1 VEGRKARPL
10 AVDSILQV
18 QEVSKRFGGL
28 AALTNVSVEVARGK
42 IAALIGPNGSGK
54 TTLFNVIC
62 GLLPSD
68 GGTNVFDGA
77 PITGL
82 TPHEIVARGLGRTFQ
97 QARLFPSLTILE
109 NLQIPQHSRGAVGIV
124 GVLAGVRREGEER
137 ARARRRAE
145 ELLGELGEGQLYPRR
160 HDYPQNLSLG
170 QQRIVEIARA
180 LCVDPVLLLLDEP
193 AAGLRHME
201 KQRLAALLRQLR
213 DGGMSVLLVEHDM
226 GFVMNL
232 ADRVVVLDF
241 GTKIAEGTPNAI
253 KTNPDVI
260 KAYLGVSA

>member
-18 QEVSKRFGGL
+18 QKVSKRFGGL

-42 IAALIGPNGSGK
+42 ITALIGPNGSGK

-68 GGTNVFDGA
+68 GGTIVFDGA

-170 QQRIVEIARA
+170 QQRIVEIARVLA
-180 LCVDPVLLLLDEP
+180 ADPACILADEP
-193 AAGLRHME
+193 TGGLNPVWVEHVVGIVE
-201 KQRLAALLRQLR
+201 KMRAWGKTVVLIEHK
-213 DGGMSVLLVEHDM
+213 MSV
-226 GFVMNL
+226 VMSL
-232 ADRVVVLDF
+232 ADHVVVLNF
-241 GTKIAEGTPNAI
+241 GEKIAEGAPG
-253 KTNPDVI
+253 DVRRDRAVI
-260 KAYLGVSA
+260 DAYLGS

>member
-18 QEVSKRFGGL
+18 QKVSKRFGGL

-42 IAALIGPNGSGK
+42 ITALIGPNGSGK

-68 GGTNVFDGA
+68 GGTIAFDGA
-77 PITGL
+77 SITGL
-82 TPHEIVARGLGRTFQ
+82 APHEVVARGLGRTFQ

-109 NLQIPQHSRGAVGIV
+109 NLQIPQHSRGAVGIA
-124 GVLAGVRREGEER
+124 GVLAGVRREAVER
-137 ARARRRAE
+137 ERTRRRAE

-170 QQRIVEIARA
+170 QQRIVEIARVLA
-180 LCVDPVLLLLDEP
+180 ADPVCILADEP
-193 AAGLRHME
+193 TGGLNPVWVEHVVGIVE
-201 KQRLAALLRQLR
+201 KIRAWGKTVVLIEHK
-213 DGGMSVLLVEHDM
+213 MSV
-226 GFVMNL
+226 VMSL
-232 ADRVVVLDF
+232 ADHVVVLNF
-241 GTKIAEGTPNAI
+241 GEKIAEGAPG
-253 KTNPDVI
+253 DVRRDRAVI
-260 KAYLGVSA
+260 DAYLGS

>member
-18 QEVSKRFGGL
+18 QKVSKRFGGL

-42 IAALIGPNGSGK
+42 ITALIGPNGSGK

-68 GGTNVFDGA
+68 GGTIVFDGA

-170 QQRIVEIARA
+170 QQRIVEIARVLA
-180 LCVDPVLLLLDEP
+180 ADPACILADEP
-193 AAGLRHME
+193 TGGLNPVWVEHVVGIVE
-201 KQRLAALLRQLR
+201 KIRAWGKTVVLIEHK
-213 DGGMSVLLVEHDM
+213 MSV
-226 GFVMNL
+226 VMSL
-232 ADRVVVLDF
+232 ADHVVVLNF
-241 GTKIAEGTPNAI
+241 GEKIAEGAPG
-253 KTNPDVI
+253 DVRRDRAVI
-260 KAYLGVSA
+260 DAYLGS